1 MRWHAVS
8 DALRHKFARRC
19 LLGTGRRASRTAFPR
34 GALER

>member
-1 MRWHAVS
+1 MRWHAVRG
-8 DALRHKFARRC
+8 ALRHKFAPRC